1 LEFVKLPD
9 SERDKLVGKAEGVWE
24 KWIKKMDKKGLPGKE
39 VFDYF
44 LAKRK
49 EIAGY

>member
-1 LEFVKLPD
+1 
-9 SERDKLVGKAEGVWE
+9 VGKAEGVWK
-24 KWIKKMDKKGLPGKE
+24 KWIEKMEKKGLPGKE

-49 EIAGY
+49 EIAGN